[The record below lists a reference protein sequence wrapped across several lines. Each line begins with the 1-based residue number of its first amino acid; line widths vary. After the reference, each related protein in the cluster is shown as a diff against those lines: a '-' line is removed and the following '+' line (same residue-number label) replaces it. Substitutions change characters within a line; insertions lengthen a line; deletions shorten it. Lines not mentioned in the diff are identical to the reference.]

1 MTVRLWGR
9 VLPVPISG
17 ESVGLSDRIAID
29 VTVEAG
35 DWSMIDPTALAET
48 AVVAAV
54 ERSGVDIA
62 AGPEVGV
69 IFSDDDRLREL
80 NGRHRGKDR
89 ATNVLSFPAAPP
101 ASDLYGPLLGDIV
114 LAQETV
120 LAEAEARG
128 IAVADHSIHL
138 IVHGFLHLIGFD
150 HETDQMAVEMESLET
165 DILLSIGV
173 ADPYAE

>member
-1 MTVRLWGR
+1 MPG
-9 VLPVPISG
+9 SG
-17 ESVGLSDRIAID
+17 DPVGLSDRIAID

-54 ERSGVDIA
+54 ERSGADVA
-62 AGPEVGV
+62 PGPEIGV
-69 IFSDDDRLREL
+69 IFSNDDRVREL
-80 NGRHRGKDR
+80 NGRHRGKDK

-101 ASDLYGPLLGDIV
+101 SGNSYGPLLGDIV

-128 IAVADHSIHL
+128 IAVADHAIHL
-138 IVHGFLHLIGFD
+138 IVHGFLHLVGFD
-150 HETDQMAVEMESLET
+150 HDTDHMAVEMESLET
-165 DILLSIGV
+165 DILASIGV